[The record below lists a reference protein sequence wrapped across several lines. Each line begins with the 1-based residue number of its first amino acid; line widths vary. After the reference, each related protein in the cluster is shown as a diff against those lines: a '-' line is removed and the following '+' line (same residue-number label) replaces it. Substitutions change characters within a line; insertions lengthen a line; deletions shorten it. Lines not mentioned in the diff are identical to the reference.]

1 MSRMALKQ
9 ALLLFAAPVGWFAL
23 LGIAILVAQ
32 TPWGE
37 GGGHVSR
44 GVALLIWTLLAAP
57 IFGLAGCIH
66 IYAMR
71 RKAHYSTR
79 MLIAAMVASMCLVVG
94 GIYLWAHTVNW

>member
-1 MSRMALKQ
+1 MSRIALKQ

-57 IFGLAGCIH
+57 IFGLAGCT
-66 IYAMR
+66 YAIV
-71 RKAHYSTR
+71 RKARYSTG
-79 MLIAAMVASMCLVVG
+79 MLVAAMIMSMCVLVG
-94 GIYLWAHTVNW
+94 GILLWMKLLLPA